1 MEDALSK
8 LSELYQKARQMMDEG
23 KLEDAV
29 VLFQQS
35 VTYAPHFKTLELLGE
50 CFVRLNRLIDAIVPL
65 YAAHT
70 KKWSQVRTACGSG
83 RSLTPARD
91 RPLPQAVL
99 TRRRVGILVCS
110 AYSGS
115 NQLEQRSESAIFA
128 CGSFPEA

>member
-65 YAAHT
+65 AAAT
-70 KKWSQVRTACGSG
+70 SLNRGVRAP
-83 RSLTPARD
+83 SLLAEVFLKLEDYHAARD
-91 RPLPQAVL
+91 TAEVALNSDPHNHKAQEV
-99 TRRRVGILVCS
+99 RRAAADIVG
-110 AYSGS
+110 
-115 NQLEQRSESAIFA
+115 
-128 CGSFPEA
+128 EA